1 MPGPL
6 ARTCLADHRAARGA
20 RIHLVIG
27 CREHQG
33 ALALRGIRDLLPGG
47 GRSSIRISRGDPRLS
62 ACADR
67 PDQQRPCAGPGTGQ
81 SGFGTADRLTRS
93 WLNLPTGV
101 AQRGR
106 SSWIRSG
113 RNLALRQL
121 LQRLSPALRIDLRP
135 ALVSDAVSA
144 KPHRLLLNPM
154 SVPSPA
160 DPLPRSQVD
169 PNRPEL
175 AAPHALGAH
184 QGDPLRRRAATGAA
198 SSLNRTVAQR
208 RSLRSNRGA
217 DGQD

>member
-6 ARTCLADHRAARGA
+6 ARTCPADHRAARGA

-62 ACADR
+62 ACANR
-67 PDQQRPCAGPGTGQ
+67 PDQQRPCAEPGTGQ
-81 SGFGTADRLTRS
+81 SGVGTADRLTRS

-106 SSWIRSG
+106 PSWIRSG

-121 LQRLSPALRIDLRP
+121 LQRLRPALRIDLRP

-144 KPHRLLLNPM
+144 KPHRMIAQPHVGPVTGGPPAT
-154 SVPSPA
+154 VP
-160 DPLPRSQVD
+160 
-169 PNRPEL
+169 
-175 AAPHALGAH
+175 G
-184 QGDPLRRRAATGAA
+184 
-198 SSLNRTVAQR
+198 
-208 RSLRSNRGA
+208 
-217 DGQD
+217 